1 MTNTTSRHRGR
12 DVLQS
17 CYLNSL
23 FPVMWTKHTSLE
35 LAICFNIKLTPLFL
49 CGEKI
54 AAGSKQC
61 GAESSGQ
68 PVERCDQPEEQ
79 CTMDYGRMDQ
89 VTSNKN
95 QILDK
100 NTENSKNT
108 KVLHLHKP

>member
-1 MTNTTSRHRGR
+1 
-12 DVLQS
+12 V
-17 CYLNSL
+17 
-23 FPVMWTKHTSLE
+23 
-35 LAICFNIKLTPLFL
+35 
-49 CGEKI
+49 EKI